1 MTELVIQHDPVCGM
15 PVAADK
21 ELHTN
26 FAGVVYGFCSEFCR
40 QQFLAHP
47 DRYVQYDRFD
57 VASDRS
63 TDPKVAYFSMEIALK
78 SELPT
83 YSGGLGVLAGDTLRA
98 AADAR
103 LPIIGVTLLHR
114 QGYFRQ
120 ELDAWGNQAEHP
132 DTWDPAA
139 KLEALDAKVQIV
151 LAGRPVHI
159 AAWRYTIQGATDGR
173 VPVILLDTDLPE
185 NQEEDRHI
193 TDHLY
198 GGDQY
203 YRLRQEIVLGIGGV
217 RMLRAL
223 GFNDIR
229 RYQMNE
235 GHSGLLAAELL
246 REGTPPEGEGWDFD
260 GVRRRCVFTTHTP
273 VPAGHDHFPWD
284 MVEQLLDGQVNFE
297 LLRMLGGEHEL
308 NMTMLGLNASHYVNG
323 VAKRHAVV
331 SRQMFP
337 DYRIDSVTNGVH
349 AATWACA
356 SFADL
361 YDRHIPGWR
370 AEPSSLRYSLG
381 IPADEIWQAH
391 EQARHELV
399 RHVHERTGQSLNE
412 TMLTIGFARRATPYK
427 RSTLLFHDLDHLR
440 AIARHLGGLQVIFS
454 GKAHPRD
461 GAGKE
466 LIGRIHEAARRLAPD
481 VQVVYLPDYDMDQA
495 RLLVSGCD
503 IWLNTPRKPMEASGT
518 SGMKAAI
525 NGVPQFS
532 VLDGWWLE
540 GHIEGVTGWC
550 IGTRDAESSDD
561 MAEAHELYRK
571 LERVIGPMY
580 YSDRPGWIDVMRH
593 AMALN
598 GSFFNASRMVQE
610 YALHAYLC

>member
-1 MTELVIQHDPVCGM
+1 
-15 PVAADK
+15 
-21 ELHTN
+21 
-26 FAGVVYGFCSEFCR
+26 
-40 QQFLAHP
+40 
-47 DRYVQYDRFD
+47 
-57 VASDRS
+57 
-63 TDPKVAYFSMEIALK
+63 MEIALE
-78 SELPT
+78 SEMPT

-114 QGYFRQ
+114 KGYFRQ
-120 ELDAWGNQAEHP
+120 ELDAWGNQTEHP
-132 DTWDPAA
+132 DIWDPST
-139 KLEALDAKVQIV
+139 KLQKLDVKSRIV

-159 AAWRYTIQGATDGR
+159 SAWRYMIQGSTGGQ

-203 YRLRQEIVLGIGGV
+203 YRLKQEIVLGIGGV

-223 GFNDIR
+223 GFNDIQR
-229 RYQMNE
+229 FQMNE
-235 GHSGLLAAELL
+235 GHSAMLIAELL
-246 REGTPPEGEGWDFD
+246 CEGTPPEDDGWDFEA
-260 GVRRRCVFTTHTP
+260 VRRRCVFTTHTP
-273 VPAGHDHFPWD
+273 VPAGHDHFPWA
-284 MVEQLLDGQVNFE
+284 MVEQALDGQVNFD
-297 LLRMLGGEHEL
+297 LLRMLGGEQEL

-349 AATWACA
+349 AATWASA
-356 SFADL
+356 SFAAL
-361 YDRHIPGWR
+361 YDRHIAGWR
-370 AEPSSLRYSLG
+370 SEPSSLRYSLG
-381 IPADEIWQAH
+381 IPAEEIWRAH
-391 EQARHELV
+391 EQAKHELA
-399 RHVHERTGQSLNE
+399 RYIHERIGQSLDE
-412 TMLTIGFARRATPYK
+412 SVLTIGFARRATPYK
-427 RSTLLFHDLDHLR
+427 RSTMLFHDRDHLR
-440 AIARHLGGLQVIFS
+440 AIARHLGGLQVVFS

-466 LIGRIHEAARRLAPD
+466 LIGRIYEAARHLAPD
-481 VQVVYLPDYDMDQA
+481 VQVAYLPDYDMDQA

-503 IWLNTPRKPMEASGT
+503 VWLNTPRKPMEASGT

-525 NGVPQFS
+525 NGVPQLS
-532 VLDGWWLE
+532 VLGGWWLE
-540 GHIEGVTGWC
+540 GHIEGVTGWS
-550 IGTRDAESSDD
+550 IGTRNADSGDD
-561 MAEAHELYRK
+561 MAEAHELYCK
-571 LERVIGPMY
+571 LERIIGPMY
-580 YSDRPGWIDVMRH
+580 YSDRVGWIDVMRH